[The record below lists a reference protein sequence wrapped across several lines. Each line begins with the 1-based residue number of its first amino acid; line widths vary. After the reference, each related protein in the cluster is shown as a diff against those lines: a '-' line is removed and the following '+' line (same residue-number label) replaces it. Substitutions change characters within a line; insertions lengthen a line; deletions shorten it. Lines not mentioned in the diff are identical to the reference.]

1 MFTQVWRYIIHFTIN
16 TKDLIIQHEKFRIYR
31 QTSNIRRTEFQNLN
45 VYRFVLQL
53 SLPNPLQPGVESRM
67 KM

>member
-45 VYRFVLQL
+45 VYRLVLQL